1 MKENIITYKDGII
14 TVPDNPVLLYIEG
27 DGIGPD
33 IWRGARQV
41 MDRAVELAYRGEKKI
56 LWKEILAGEKAKNQ
70 TGEWLPED
78 TIAQI
83 DKYRIAI
90 KGPLTTPVGGGMRSI
105 NVALRQKFRLHSCIR
120 PVRYFK
126 GVPSPVKW
134 PEHVDM
140 VIFRENM
147 EDLYSGIEWKAGSGE
162 AEKVLSFLNREMGQS
177 IAGDS
182 GIGIKPISVRNTKN
196 LMRNALRYAVNHNR
210 KSVTIMHKGNIMKYT
225 EGAFRDWCYE
235 VAKDEFPENTI
246 TEKELKEKYNW
257 KQPEGK
263 IVIKDRIA
271 DALFQEIIIRPLNY
285 DVIAAPNLNGD
296 YISDALAALVGGLGI
311 APGANIGD
319 NHAIFEA
326 THGTAPDIAGE
337 DIANPGSL
345 ILSGEMMLRYI
356 GWDEAADLIICAF
369 EKTISEGKV
378 TLDLSSQ
385 MDGAT
390 SLKSSE
396 FGKAVAENIKPA

>member
-1 MKENIITYKDGII
+1 MKENTITYTDGII

-33 IWRGARQV
+33 IWRGAREV
-41 MDRAVELAYRGEKKI
+41 MDRAIKLAYNGEKKVI
-56 LWKEILAGEKAKNQ
+56 WKEILAGEKAKNA
-70 TGEWLPED
+70 TGEWLPEE
-78 TIAQI
+78 TISLI
-83 DKYRIAI
+83 DKYKIAI

-105 NVALRQKFRLHSCIR
+105 NVALRQRFRLHSCIR

-147 EDLYSGIEWKAGSGE
+147 EDLYSGIEWKAGSAE
-162 AEKVLSFLNREMGQS
+162 AEKVLAFLNGEMGQS
-177 IAGDS
+177 IAEDS

-196 LMRNALRYAVNHNR
+196 LMRNAVRYAVNHNR

-235 VAKDEFPENTI
+235 TAKDEFPDNTI

-263 IVIKDRIA
+263 VVIKDRIA

-345 ILSGEMMLRYI
+345 ILSGEMMLRYL
-356 GWDEAADLIICAF
+356 GWDKAADMIIEAF

-378 TLDLSSQ
+378 TIDLSSQ

-396 FGKAVAENIKPA
+396 FGKAVAENIKA

>member
-1 MKENIITYKDGII
+1 MKENTITYNNGII
-14 TVPDNPVLLYIEG
+14 NVPDNPVLLYIEG

-33 IWRGARQV
+33 IWRGAREV
-41 MDRAVELAYRGEKKI
+41 MDRAVETAYSGSRKVI
-56 LWKEILAGEKAKNQ
+56 WKEILAGGKAKDA
-70 TGEWLPED
+70 TGEWLPEESLN
-78 TIAQI
+78 QI
-83 DKYRIAI
+83 EKYKIAI

-105 NVALRQKFRLHSCIR
+105 NVALRQRFRLHSCIR

-147 EDLYSGIEWKAGSGE
+147 EDLYSGIEWKAGSPE
-162 AEKVLSFLNREMGQS
+162 AEKVLAFLNGEMGQS
-177 IAGDS
+177 IAADS
-182 GIGIKPISVRNTKN
+182 GIGVKPISARNTKN
-196 LMRNALRYAVNHNR
+196 LMRNAVRYAINHNR

-235 VAKDEFPENTI
+235 AAKDEFPENTI
-246 TEKELKEKYNW
+246 TEKELKEKYNRI
-257 KQPEGK
+257 QPEGK
-263 IVIKDRIA
+263 VVIKDRIA
-271 DALFQEIIIRPLNY
+271 DALFQEIIIHPLNY

-345 ILSGEMMLRYI
+345 ILSGEMMLRYL
-356 GWDEAADLIICAF
+356 GWDKAADLIIEAF

-385 MDGAT
+385 MEGVS

-396 FGKAVAENIKPA
+396 FGRAVAENIKA